1 VKFGFI
7 VHPLNPAQ
15 LRAFAMD
22 SEFVERLWR
31 PHEFMMRFL
40 RSNRE
45 MLRTGDADWI
55 ARAKSLP
62 NFRVRT
68 YPLVRSDHGESTS
81 GIVVSIPLLP
91 DQILQ
96 DQARALE
103 MVKRACEECAE
114 WGAEIV
120 GLGAYTGIIGSRG
133 EKVGESVGVPVT
145 TGNSYT
151 VHSSLL
157 GLRRLLGRIGR
168 SLTGRKVV
176 VIGYQGSIGLAIA
189 KLLARQGVDLVL
201 VGRGLEK
208 FLPRS
213 LATITH
219 ESGVSVECCASVEEA
234 VGKSDVV
241 LSATSSGAVIDPKWL
256 APGTVVLDIAQP
268 RDVIGSESARRDVL
282 IIDGGLV
289 QLPEAGGSGDVLDAW
304 TYGTI
309 FSCLAE
315 TMILALDE
323 RAEAFSVGRE
333 LSLERIEE
341 IGRRGETHGFGVR
354 EFLSFGQPVDRGRI
368 HALRKTEF
376 RRSST
381 PLSFVVGVEE
391 AGARTGEEVRDAYRE
406 YMDPFVASTL
416 RMLSLDRHYVRAE
429 GAYLW
434 DEEGRR
440 YLDFMAGFGAV
451 NVGHHHPRVV
461 EAIGAALRK
470 EVPNFVKPA
479 NGSYTTALAE
489 TLAMIAPG
497 DLDTTFFCNSGTEA
511 VEGAIKV
518 ARMFTR
524 RTRVVHAEGSFHGK
538 TLGSLSVTDNPRFR
552 RPFEPLVPDVARVP
566 YGDLEPLAKILEPGD
581 VAAFI
586 VEPVQGEGGIVVA
599 PPGYLKEAERL
610 CKRHGTLFVLDE
622 VQTGFGRTGKM
633 FAAEH
638 WGLEPDI
645 LTLAKSLSGGE
656 IPIGAFVTRSD
667 IWDRV
672 FGSVDTYNL
681 HTSTFGGNN
690 VACAAGLA
698 AIEVL
703 YEENLVERARCVGEH
718 LLARLRGLPA
728 RYRVVRDVRGM
739 GLMLGVEFQD
749 FFADMLA
756 IPAMQRMLGHLPG
769 QVVPALCRLSGDA
782 TAAVFLI
789 SELLNEH
796 RILAQVTLH
805 RSLTL
810 RVQPP
815 LVVGREEVDAFAD
828 ALETVCRQMQVTA
841 AMGETMDS
849 ATWSR

>member
-1 VKFGFI
+1 MKFGFV

-22 SEFVERLWR
+22 SEFVERLWQ

-45 MLRTGDADWI
+45 MLRVGDADWI
-55 ARAKSLP
+55 ARAKGFP
-62 NFRVRT
+62 NFRVRS
-68 YPLVRSDHGESTS
+68 YPQVRSDHGEATS

-91 DQILQ
+91 EQILQ
-96 DQARALE
+96 DQALALA
-103 MVKRACEECAE
+103 MVKRACQECAE

-151 VHSSLL
+151 VYSALL

-168 SLTGRKVV
+168 SLSGRKVV

-189 KLLARQGVDLVL
+189 KLLALEGVDLIL

-213 LATITH
+213 LAAIAR
-219 ESGVSVECCASVEEA
+219 ESGVSLECYASVQEA

-241 LSATSSGAVIDPKWL
+241 LSATSSGAVIDPQWL

-268 RDVIGSESARRDVL
+268 RDVIGSECARRDVL
-282 IIDGGLV
+282 VVDGGLV
-289 QLPEAGGSGDVLDAW
+289 QLPEAVGSGEILDAW

-315 TMILALDE
+315 TMILALDG

-333 LSLERIEE
+333 LSLDRIAE
-341 IGRRGETHGFGVR
+341 IGRRGEAHGFRVR
-354 EFLSFGQPVDRGRI
+354 EFLSFGQPLDRGRI
-368 HALRKTEF
+368 HALRKAEF
-376 RRSST
+376 RRSPT
-381 PLSFVVGVEE
+381 PLSFVVGMEE
-391 AGARTGEEVRDAYRE
+391 AGARTGEEVHGAYRE
-406 YMDPFVASTL
+406 YMDPFLATTL
-416 RMLSLDRHYVRAE
+416 RTLGLDRHYVRAQ
-429 GAYLW
+429 GASLW

-461 EAIGAALRK
+461 AAIGAALRN

-479 NGSYTTALAE
+479 KGSFTTALAE

-511 VEGAIKV
+511 VEGAIKL
-518 ARMFTR
+518 ARIFTR

-538 TLGSLSVTDNPRFR
+538 TLGSLSVTDNARFR

-566 YGDLEPLAKILEPGD
+566 YGDLEALAEVLGRGD
-581 VAAFI
+581 AAAFI
-586 VEPVQGEGGIVVA
+586 VEPIQGEGGIVVA
-599 PPGYLKEAERL
+599 PPGYLKEAERI
-610 CKRHGTLFVLDE
+610 CRKRGTLFVLDE
-622 VQTGFGRTGKM
+622 VQTGFGRTGRM

-638 WGLEPDI
+638 WGLEPDV
-645 LTLAKSLSGGE
+645 LVLAKSLSGGE

-667 IWDRV
+667 IWDAV
-672 FGSVDTYNL
+672 YGSVDTYNL
-681 HTSTFGGNN
+681 HTSTFGGSN

-703 YEENLVERARCVGEH
+703 YEENLVERARCVGDH
-718 LLARLRGLPA
+718 LLARLKTLPA
-728 RYRVVRDVRGM
+728 KYGVVRDVRGM
-739 GLMLGVEFQD
+739 GLMLGVEFRD
-749 FFADMLA
+749 FFAQMLG
-756 IPAMQRMLGHLPG
+756 IPAMRQVLGHFPG
-769 QVVPALCRLSGDA
+769 QVVPALRQLSGEA
-782 TAAVFLI
+782 TAAVFLL

-815 LVVGREEVDAFAD
+815 LVVGHEEADAFVDALD
-828 ALETVCRQMQVTA
+828 MVCRQMQTTA
-841 AMGETMDS
+841 TMGATLDS